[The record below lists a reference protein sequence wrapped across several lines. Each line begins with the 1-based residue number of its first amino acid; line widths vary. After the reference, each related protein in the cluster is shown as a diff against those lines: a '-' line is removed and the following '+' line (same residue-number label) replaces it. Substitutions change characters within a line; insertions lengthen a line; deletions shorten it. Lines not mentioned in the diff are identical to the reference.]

1 VGFDGG
7 RAALISA
14 AARMSM
20 IRVISHVVISGF
32 KSVTLRH
39 VSQRIRLSSS
49 VTNDFHEWGYSSV
62 IKIFSAFNG
71 SLIDLKSASHPWG
84 SCRLVVAL
92 RALLLVFFVGVVF
105 FAWVVL
111 ILFYQEKVPASG
123 SAETLS
129 PRSITCARYPKTGTQ
144 FSVCCRSE
152 VMASVL
158 RNADRCFSADDP
170 HLHLPHHHGN
180 KKPARFPGRAASA
193 LV

>member
-1 VGFDGG
+1 
-7 RAALISA
+7 
-14 AARMSM
+14 MSM

-84 SCRLVVAL
+84 SCRLVVAFE
-92 RALLLVFFVGVVF
+92 ALLLVFFVGVVF

-129 PRSITCARYPKTGTQ
+129 PRSITCARYPKTGT
-144 FSVCCRSE
+144 
-152 VMASVL
+152 
-158 RNADRCFSADDP
+158 
-170 HLHLPHHHGN
+170 
-180 KKPARFPGRAASA
+180 
-193 LV
+193 

>member
-1 VGFDGG
+1 
-7 RAALISA
+7 
-14 AARMSM
+14 
-20 IRVISHVVISGF
+20 
-32 KSVTLRH
+32 
-39 VSQRIRLSSS
+39 
-49 VTNDFHEWGYSSV
+49 
-62 IKIFSAFNG
+62 
-71 SLIDLKSASHPWG
+71 
-84 SCRLVVAL
+84 LVVAL

-158 RNADRCFSADDP
+158 RNADRCFSPDDP

>member
-1 VGFDGG
+1 
-7 RAALISA
+7 
-14 AARMSM
+14 
-20 IRVISHVVISGF
+20 
-32 KSVTLRH
+32 
-39 VSQRIRLSSS
+39 
-49 VTNDFHEWGYSSV
+49 V

-129 PRSITCARYPKTGTQ
+129 PRSITCARYPKTGT
-144 FSVCCRSE
+144 
-152 VMASVL
+152 
-158 RNADRCFSADDP
+158 
-170 HLHLPHHHGN
+170 
-180 KKPARFPGRAASA
+180 
-193 LV
+193 